1 MNATSASAAPQCAV
15 PRRSVPPRTEERGTS
30 SADPESPGCETRT
43 GPLESRGETPMS
55 TSFTTALR
63 EGSEPTWSRAVGHR
77 FVTELHGGS
86 IADDV
91 MAGYLIQDHR
101 FLDRFLALLG
111 AAVATADTL
120 DARLRLARF
129 AGEVA
134 GDENTYF
141 LRAFEALGVTEQQ
154 RSQVPDTAATDGFLA
169 LFAEAADTRD
179 YATVL
184 AVLLVTEWLYLDWA
198 QAAPR
203 PLPESFVHAEWIT
216 LHDNPDFIDLVE
228 LLRSELDRVGPGSAD
243 SARTYFERTVR
254 LELDF
259 FDQTYDSPVTGGAR

>member
-1 MNATSASAAPQCAV
+1 
-15 PRRSVPPRTEERGTS
+15 
-30 SADPESPGCETRT
+30 
-43 GPLESRGETPMS
+43 MS
-55 TSFTTALR
+55 TSFTRALR

-77 FVTELHGGS
+77 FVRELHTGE
-86 IADDV
+86 IPDHV
-91 MAGYLIQDHR
+91 MAGYLVQDHR

-134 GDENTYF
+134 GDENTFF
-141 LRAFEALGVTEQQ
+141 LRAFESLGVTEQQ
-154 RSQVPDTAATDGFLA
+154 RARIPDTPATAGFLA
-169 LFAEAADTRD
+169 LFDEAAASRD
-179 YATVL
+179 YAEIL

-203 PLPESFVHAEWIT
+203 PRPESFVHAEWIA
-216 LHDNPDFIDLVE
+216 LHDNPAFVE
-228 LLRSELDRVGPGSAD
+228 LVSLLRGELDRVGPGRAD
-243 SARTYFERTVR
+243 AARARFERAVQ

-259 FDQTYDSPVTGGAR
+259 FDQAYARPLGAVGAPAASAAPDASTGGAR